1 MKIEQIIDYALP
13 CMLAENALKEV
24 HLSMLDKNYD
34 DALNECFKAMTNI
47 AKIMEA
53 IKHERS
59 CIQSH

>member
-1 MKIEQIIDYALP
+1 MKINQVIDYALP

-24 HLSMLDKNYD
+24 HQNMLDKNYD
-34 DALNECFKAMTNI
+34 DALNECFTAITNI

-53 IKHERS
+53 IKHERP

>member
-1 MKIEQIIDYALP
+1 MKIEQIIDYAMP

-24 HLSMLDKNYD
+24 HLFMLDKNYD

>member
-1 MKIEQIIDYALP
+1 MKINQVIDYALP

-24 HLSMLDKNYD
+24 HQNMLDKNYD
-34 DALNECFKAMTNI
+34 DALNKCFTAMTNI

-53 IKHERS
+53 IKHERP